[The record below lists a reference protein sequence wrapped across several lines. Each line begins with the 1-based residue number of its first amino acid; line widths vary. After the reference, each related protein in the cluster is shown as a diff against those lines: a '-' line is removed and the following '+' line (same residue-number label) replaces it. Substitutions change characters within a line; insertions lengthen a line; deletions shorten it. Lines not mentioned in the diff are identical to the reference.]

1 MEMSLENDWGEF
13 ENGEN
18 LSKRMCI
25 RGYTIRMEKYTKFVH
40 NIKLEGHTE
49 YCGYTMLDKIVPY
62 EAFFRKS

>member
-1 MEMSLENDWGEF
+1 MIGGGIEKGGDS
-13 ENGEN
+13 
-18 LSKRMCI
+18 SRRMCI

-40 NIKLEGHTE
+40 NINLEGHTE